1 MAHRRFAKSDG
12 RILTR
17 PNAQVAPHPRPNV
30 SDHRLGPALSLVR
43 QGLSVGREFG
53 MHSLEALLWV
63 AETVEES
70 VYVPRSLVRN
80 AEGLSFILANPPLRV
95 GAFSSLRFW
104 VDRVEVPSA
113 RVRLGTGSP
122 RVWRT
127 AVEISGAAPLE
138 LRPGEPTEVA
148 LDQVAT
154 GVEREVT
161 VRLELQSVAIPPLVW
176 FEFTEAP
183 RTEAAP

>member
-1 MAHRRFAKSDG
+1 M
-12 RILTR
+12 
-17 PNAQVAPHPRPNV
+17 

-80 AEGLSFILANPPLRV
+80 AEGLSFMLANPPLRV

-122 RVWRT
+122 RAWRT
-127 AVEISGAAPLE
+127 AAEISGAAPLE

-148 LDQVAT
+148 LDQVST

-183 RTEAAP
+183 RTEASP